1 MAMNQSPIYLDQS
14 GLNFPPPAYNTMP
27 QLPDGGS
34 KRTRRMRSMQG
45 QLGGNDKK
53 KGKNRSRGK
62 TKSKGKQVQD
72 LTGHPDE
79 FLELEKSGA
88 PPFLVKTYQ
97 LITTCNDDLADWS
110 DGGETFTVKDTVMF
124 AKEEIP
130 KYFEHNNFS
139 SFSRQLNFYG
149 FKKVPQK
156 TVRIDQSKT
165 STGYVRFHNE
175 KFKRGRIG
183 LLHGIQRSTKTGVG
197 FTNQSHEVKAL
208 TSRVASLET
217 QLSNMKY
224 DFESLKAQVSSFLYQ
239 QGAASHGGGQEQSQ
253 MPMQHASAMRTNVN
267 YYEPTQQSYGN
278 STTTAA
284 GTSTT
289 ATEESSD
296 QAPIRPDELKDMPP
310 PPMRGISRL
319 LSAGFSTSGSNV
331 DLLDGIDFDNDDF
344 LNSGPERVSSYA
356 AAVDPSVESSNLQ
369 RMTSL
374 TLQNEAPMGKMEGRV
389 GV

>member
-1 MAMNQSPIYLDQS
+1 MNQVPTYLDQS
-14 GLNFPPPAYNTMP
+14 GLDFPPPAYSTMP

-34 KRTRRMRSMQG
+34 KRTRRMRSIQG
-45 QLGGNDKK
+45 QLGGNEHK

-62 TKSKGKQVQD
+62 AKGRGKGKQVQD
-72 LTGHPDE
+72 FTGHPDE

-88 PPFLVKTYQ
+88 PPFLIKTYQ
-97 LITTCNDDLADWS
+97 LITTCDDDLAEWS
-110 DGGETFTVKDTVMF
+110 DDGETFTVKDTGKF

-156 TVRIDQSKT
+156 PVRIDQSK
-165 STGYVRFHNE
+165 SSAAYVRFHNE

-183 LLHGIQRSTKTGVG
+183 LLHSIQRSTKTGVNI
-197 FTNQSHEVKAL
+197 TNQVQEVKAL

-239 QGAASHGGGQEQSQ
+239 QGMTSHGQVQAQ
-253 MPMQHASAMRTNVN
+253 MTMQNASNNSTNVN
-267 YYEPTQQSYGN
+267 YHETSQYSYGT

-284 GTSTT
+284 AAAT
-289 ATEESSD
+289 ATATNESTAQVSVHH
-296 QAPIRPDELKDMPP
+296 DELKDMPP

-319 LSAGFSTSGSNV
+319 LSAGFSASVSNI
-331 DLLDGIDFDNDDF
+331 DLLDGIDFENDDF
-344 LNSGPERVSSYA
+344 LNSAPERVASN
-356 AAVDPSVESSNLQ
+356 AAVDPSVEASNLQ

-374 TLQNEAPMGKMEGRV
+374 TLQNEALAVKMGGQI
-389 GV
+389 GI